1 MEIFILDEN
10 FQSIYNIDMFESFIW
25 TERFNGAGDFEFYT
39 PVNSSILKVINHVQ
53 GKLAQNLD
61 SYVWLRENGNCMIIE
76 NLEITTDAESGNH
89 LIMSGRG
96 LESILDRRIIWQMTS
111 VANKSL
117 QEVIQTFI
125 NDSIISPTM
134 TDRKISNFIFTPIDN
149 ITVTSTKI
157 TKQWTGDNVYDVIHE
172 LCNTYNIGFDVL
184 LNDQNQFEFKLLVG
198 EDRSYNQDKNPYVVF
213 SPKYENIIN
222 SNYLESSKTL
232 KNVTLVAGEDETV
245 GGNRATRIV
254 GAGVGMSRK
263 ELYTDARDL
272 QSENSSTYS
281 ETSNDSGGTTAYIG
295 SGSGV
300 ISEEYKARL
309 DQRGTEKLAENR
321 YTKTFTGEVEATKS
335 FIYGRDFNKGDIVQI
350 VNEYDMVSKVR
361 VVELIRSQ
369 DINGYSMYPTFEV
382 IE

>member
-1 MEIFILDEN
+1 MEVFILDEN

-39 PVNSSILKVINHVQ
+39 PVNSTILKVINHVQ
-53 GKLAQNLD
+53 NKLAQNLD

-96 LESILDRRIIWQMTS
+96 LESILDRRIIWQITS
-111 VANKSL
+111 VSNKSL

-134 TDRKISNFIFTPIDN
+134 ADRKINNFIFTPIDN
-149 ITVTSTKI
+149 LTVTSTKI
-157 TKQWTGDNVYDVIHE
+157 TKQWTGDNVYDTIHE

-198 EDRSYNQDKNPYVVF
+198 EDRSYDQDKNPYVVF

-232 KNVTLVAGEDETV
+232 KNVTLVAGEGESV

-254 GAGVGMSRK
+254 GSGVGMSRK

-281 ETSNDSGGTTAYIG
+281 ETTNDSGGTTAYIG
-295 SGSGV
+295 SGSGEV
-300 ISEEYKARL
+300 SEEYKARL

-369 DINGYSMYPTFEV
+369 DINGYSVYPTFEV

>member
-134 TDRKISNFIFTPIDN
+134 VDRKINNFIFTPINN

-198 EDRSYNQDKNPYVVF
+198 EDRSYDQDKNPYVVF

-281 ETSNDSGGTTAYIG
+281 ETTNDSGGTTAYIG
-295 SGSGV
+295 SGSGI

-361 VVELIRSQ
+361 VVELVRSQ

>member
-1 MEIFILDEN
+1 MEVFILDEN

-39 PVNSSILKVINHVQ
+39 PVNSTILKVINHVQ
-53 GKLAQNLD
+53 NKLAQNLD

-96 LESILDRRIIWQMTS
+96 LESILDRRIIWQITS
-111 VANKSL
+111 VSNKSL

-134 TDRKISNFIFTPIDN
+134 ADRKINNFIFTPIDN
-149 ITVTSTKI
+149 LTVTSTKI
-157 TKQWTGDNVYDVIHE
+157 TKQWTGDNVYDTIHE

-198 EDRSYNQDKNPYVVF
+198 EDRSYDQDKNPYVVF

-232 KNVTLVAGEDETV
+232 KNVTLVAGEGESV

-254 GAGVGMSRK
+254 GSGVGMSRK

-281 ETSNDSGGTTAYIG
+281 ETTNDSGGTTAYIG
-295 SGSGV
+295 SGSGEV
-300 ISEEYKARL
+300 SEEYKARL

>member
-39 PVNSSILKVINHVQ
+39 PVNSTILKVINHVQ

-125 NDSIISPTM
+125 NDSIISPAM
-134 TDRKISNFIFTPIDN
+134 ADRKINNFIFTPIDN

-184 LNDQNQFEFKLLVG
+184 LNDRNQFEFKLLVG
-198 EDRSYNQDKNPYVVF
+198 EDRSYDQDKNPYVVF

-254 GAGVGMSRK
+254 GGGVGMSRK

-281 ETSNDSGGTTAYIG
+281 ETTNDSGGTTAYIG
-295 SGSGV
+295 SGSGI

-361 VVELIRSQ
+361 VVELVRSQ

>member
-134 TDRKISNFIFTPIDN
+134 VDRKINNFIFTPINN

-198 EDRSYNQDKNPYVVF
+198 EDRSYDQDKNPYVVF

-281 ETSNDSGGTTAYIG
+281 ETTNDSGGTTAYIG
-295 SGSGV
+295 SGSGI

>member
-1 MEIFILDEN
+1 
-10 FQSIYNIDMFESFIW
+10 MFESFIW

-39 PVNSSILKVINHVQ
+39 PVNSTILKVINHIQ

-125 NDSIISPTM
+125 NDSIISPAM
-134 TDRKISNFIFTPIDN
+134 ADRKINNFIFTPIDN

-184 LNDQNQFEFKLLVG
+184 LNDRNQFEFKLLVG
-198 EDRSYNQDKNPYVVF
+198 EDRSYDQDKNPYVVF

-254 GAGVGMSRK
+254 GGGVGMSRK

-281 ETSNDSGGTTAYIG
+281 ETTNDSGGTTAYIG
-295 SGSGV
+295 SGSGI

-361 VVELIRSQ
+361 VVELVRSQ

>member
-198 EDRSYNQDKNPYVVF
+198 EDRSYDQDKNPYVVF

-254 GAGVGMSRK
+254 GGGVGMSRK

-281 ETSNDSGGTTAYIG
+281 ETTNDSGGTTAYIG

-361 VVELIRSQ
+361 VVELVRSQ